1 MDMERKGV
9 QSYQSQLYVR
19 FLCFGNGALTALHDK
34 SDGFFR
40 RQIVLTTKDRPA
52 GRADDP
58 FLVDKLPR
66 ERESI
71 FSGVWRGCT
80 G

>member
-1 MDMERKGV
+1 M
-9 QSYQSQLYVR
+9 R
-19 FLCFGNGALTALHDK
+19 FLCFGNGALNALHDK

-40 RQIVLTTKDRPA
+40 RQIMLTAKGRPA

-58 FLVDKLPR
+58 FLVDKLLQ
-66 ERESI
+66 EKEGI
-71 FSGVWRGCT
+71 FSGVWRVCT